1 MFSGKT
7 YATTFS
13 LKYNPITLLDF
24 FKLSILFNCLTF
36 ALSIDNYI
44 CILYI
49 LVYIIYYKYY
59 IFLKF
64 IETFYKNIPVST
76 GSTITVVQ

>member
-13 LKYNPITLLDF
+13 LKYNPVTLLDF
-24 FKLSILFNCLTF
+24 FNCLTF

-64 IETFYKNIPVST
+64 IETFYKNLPVST